1 MSHTFVLIHGAWHD
15 GSMLEPLAQQLRA
28 AGHTCFVPTLLGNR
42 VGDDR
47 SCIGFHDVVKD
58 LVLQIQRQNLQNFY
72 LLGHSFG
79 GMVISQLAQIMPER
93 IKGLIYCSAFVPKNG
108 ECVFDLLSD
117 DFVRDFRE
125 QSLRHDQELRLN
137 FSVWRQLFTNE
148 TPADIAKQ
156 LFKRLN
162 AQAFG
167 TFKQSVV
174 LNTELNEI
182 PINKW
187 VILPLQDMS
196 LPKEKNWHPYFSSR
210 LGVFR
215 LLNMD
220 GDHELV
226 ATQPHQFAQV
236 VSQSIADP
244 YALIG
249 S

>member
-1 MSHTFVLIHGAWHD
+1 MSIALSRTFVLIHGAWHD

-28 AGHTCFVPTLLGNR
+28 AGHACFVPTLLGNR
-42 VGDDR
+42 AGDDR

-58 LVLQIQRQNLQNFY
+58 LALQIQRQNLQNFY

-108 ECVFDLLSD
+108 ECVFDLLPL
-117 DFVRDFRE
+117 DFIADFYK
-125 QSLRHDQELRLN
+125 QAQCNSGALRLS
-137 FSVWRQLFTNE
+137 FASWRTLFTNE
-148 TPADIAKQ
+148 TPAALAKS

-167 TFKQSVV
+167 TFKQPVV

-210 LGVFR
+210 LGDFK
-215 LLNMD
+215 LLNMA
-220 GDHELV
+220 GDHELI
-226 ATQPHQFAQV
+226 ATQAHQLAQV
-236 VSQSIADP
+236 VSLAIN
-244 YALIG
+244 
-249 S
+249 